1 MNHIK
6 RLDWMTDEEYKEV
19 YWYYGCVCDYDMH
32 WEDEQDYEAWC
43 KRVLGKQY
51 YEVVMIKIKVYDKAT
66 DKQTATVFVN
76 SMREYKKYLTTQ
88 VDHNTQ
94 YVFGVRL

>member
-1 MNHIK
+1 M
-6 RLDWMTDEEYKEV
+6 RLGAKECLANNTT
-19 YWYYGCVCDYDMH
+19 G
-32 WEDEQDYEAWC
+32 AT
-43 KRVLGKQY
+43 
-51 YEVVMIKIKVYDKAT
+51 MIKIKVYDKAT